1 MKRLFFLSLA
11 TICFFGCTNN
21 QIKEAAIGYLTA
33 EGNYKFEEAKPYAS
47 QLTLETKIKFEQE
60 IIQPQMD
67 TNAAF
72 AESCKKNTPATIT
85 IDEIKKEGKTAVVKY
100 TKTTPIQTQKG
111 ELKVIEEDGKWKA
124 HQPIQVPKEV
134 EWASKPIPQ
143 RDIKPGELKRVPV
156 EEAFKKEAE

>member
-1 MKRLFFLSLA
+1 MKRLHYLFFAIPILCS
-11 TICFFGCTNN
+11 CSNN
-21 QIKEAAIGYLTA
+21 QIKEAAMGYLTA
-33 EGNYKFEEAKPYAS
+33 EGNYLFEEAKPYAS
-47 QLTLETKIKFEQE
+47 QLTLDTKIKFEQE
-60 IIQPQMD
+60 IIQPQLD
-67 TNAAF
+67 TNVAF

-85 IDEIKKEGKTAVVKY
+85 IEEIKKDGKTAVVKY

-111 ELKVIEEDGKWKA
+111 ELKVIEEEGKWKA